1 LYIAPDTRS
10 GCGFLPDFDTPE
22 YATFGSIQTAKWE
35 SSEGM
40 DPFSYGLNLATNASQ
55 YKNGTTIIQTL
66 VDIVSK
72 NGNL

>member
-1 LYIAPDTRS
+1 
-10 GCGFLPDFDTPE
+10 
-22 YATFGSIQTAKWE
+22 
-35 SSEGM
+35 M

>member
-1 LYIAPDTRS
+1 MSMSL
-10 GCGFLPDFDTPE
+10 GCGGVPDFDTPE
-22 YATFGSIQTAKWE
+22 YATFASIQPQSWE

-40 DPFSYGLNLATNASQ
+40 DPFSYGLNSATNASQ

-66 VDIVSK
+66 VDIASK